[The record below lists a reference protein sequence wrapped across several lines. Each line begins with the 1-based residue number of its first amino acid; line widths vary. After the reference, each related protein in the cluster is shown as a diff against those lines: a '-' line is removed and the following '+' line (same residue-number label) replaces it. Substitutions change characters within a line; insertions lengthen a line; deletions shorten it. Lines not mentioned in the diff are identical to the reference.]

1 MYFCPVINETQPQK
15 HVIQKLRKRRSAGR
29 VVIVYQE
36 ITHSKIPLFMI
47 YFSNRGTWLTFT
59 LTFPPPRVTTLTKNS
74 PSKGDIRAKYGAI
87 YDQTIQSI
95 KPHHL
100 EKAHAR
106 NIVMIFSHPLNFHF
120 DSRVDF
126 RPTNGLS
133 SPVIIVPICV
143 CVPVRACV
151 CMADS
156 LISGYLDH

>member
-1 MYFCPVINETQPQK
+1 MSQYSRKTRNQK
-15 HVIQKLRKRRSAGR
+15 Q
-29 VVIVYQE
+29 
-36 ITHSKIPLFMI
+36 
-47 YFSNRGTWLTFT
+47 
-59 LTFPPPRVTTLTKNS
+59 
-74 PSKGDIRAKYGAI
+74 DIRANMTAGLPSKYGAI
-87 YDQTIQSI
+87 YDKTIQWI

-120 DSRVDF
+120 DSRADF

-133 SPVIIVPICV
+133 SPVIIVPIYV
-143 CVPVRACV
+143 CASARV